1 MHEQRIALQQ
11 DPDLLYL
18 KRKGHWKWFFAFGL
32 IMLVCHLAILLIHI
46 FNNPY
51 VAWEMKRILP
61 PVFNLLLGATFIFR
75 GVYALRK
82 DRQLFVSF
90 EAHQLRFRNAPQEE
104 EQIIPYEQLRSVK
117 PHTLGVYFFLRDG
130 QKLYLN
136 WEQADYDNIQQIKQ
150 KLQELQRYLE
160 SAEIS
165 A

>member
-1 MHEQRIALQQ
+1 MQEQRIDLQH
-11 DPDLLYL
+11 DSDLLYL
-18 KRKGHWKWFFAFGL
+18 KKQGHWKWFFVFGTLL
-32 IMLVCHLAILLIHI
+32 ILCHLAIILLHLI
-46 FNNPY
+46 NNPY
-51 VAWEMKRILP
+51 DSWETRRILP
-61 PVFNLLLGATFIFR
+61 SAFGLLLGITFVFR
-75 GVYALRK
+75 GLYALRK